1 MSKIGRYCLLGV
13 LLLGCTSAGA
23 AELREKYGDER
34 RTEVVDQGPVIF
46 GAEDLIAVEDMVI
59 TVSHAGYIKRLALDS
74 YRKQKR
80 GGRGLTGIKMR
91 DEDFVEHVFI
101 ASTHSFI
108 MFFTDLGK
116 CYAIKVHQIP
126 IGSRIARGKSIA
138 NFLRLSNGER
148 VSNLLPVGEFSE
160 DRYLVTATRKGR
172 IMKTVLSQF
181 VRAGRGG
188 IYAMKLADGDA
199 LIGTAI
205 TDGSK
210 QIVLAKRLGLACRF
224 REDQVRSMGRA
235 TAGVVSTKLLGD
247 DEVVGMAVVDS
258 GTVLLS
264 VTENGYGK
272 RSSIEDYRMTSRGT
286 KGVINIKTTERNG
299 HVVAIL
305 DVKDSDQIM
314 MMTKNGIIIRCPIN
328 QIRVMG
334 RATQGVRLIDLDEGD
349 RVVDV
354 AHLAV
359 EDEEG

>member
-1 MSKIGRYCLLGV
+1 MALSKNKVKKTYGQFCGVAKSLDMLG
-13 LLLGCTSAGA
+13 
-23 AELREKYGDER
+23 ER
-34 RTEVVDQGPVIF
+34 WTL
-46 GAEDLIAVEDMVI
+46 LIARELVCGPRRYSDI
-59 TVSHAGYIKRLALDS
+59 ALALD
-74 YRKQKR
+74 
-80 GGRGLTGIKMR
+80 GI
-91 DEDFVEHVFI
+91 
-101 ASTHSFI
+101 T
-108 MFFTDLGK
+108 T
-116 CYAIKVHQIP
+116 
-126 IGSRIARGKSIA
+126 
-138 NFLRLSNGER
+138 
-148 VSNLLPVGEFSE
+148 NL
-160 DRYLVTATRKGR
+160 
-172 IMKTVLSQF
+172 
-181 VRAGRGG
+181 
-188 IYAMKLADGDA
+188 
-199 LIGTAI
+199 
-205 TDGSK
+205 
-210 QIVLAKRLGLACRF
+210 LAKRLGLACRF

-258 GTVLLS
+258 GAVLLS

-354 AHLAV
+354 ARLAV

>member
-1 MSKIGRYCLLGV
+1 
-13 LLLGCTSAGA
+13 
-23 AELREKYGDER
+23 
-34 RTEVVDQGPVIF
+34 
-46 GAEDLIAVEDMVI
+46 MVI

-126 IGSRIARGKSIA
+126 IGSRIARGKSVA

-172 IMKTVLSQF
+172 IKKTVLSQF

-188 IYAMKLADGDA
+188 IYAMKLAEGDA

-205 TDGSK
+205 TDGNK